1 MHRIIGMKRQVLS
14 ILILLAIATPA
25 MAARLVDRLLQS
37 YDAIETVSC
46 EVRRTSEIDGNKIRS
61 LSRVHYQHPDR
72 INVYS
77 RVPIERRHVADGKR
91 MYYYVEGDPKG
102 FSRPI
107 ADLDKDW
114 LISLRQVPGTPMKHL
129 LEIGDAEED
138 ELPPASDYPIRRG
151 YATEKPYIVL
161 CCDGKGRLAKVEYY
175 QSADMKDRILKSEYK
190 NFFEPIEDV
199 WIARLHQ
206 SEFNMHGIAKTET
219 VQFINMIVN
228 EPIAKKLFDPA
239 PYFKDVEFVDEFEK
253 IYQR

>member
-1 MHRIIGMKRQVLS
+1 MLM
-14 ILILLAIATPA
+14 AIATPA
-25 MAARLVDRLLQS
+25 MAGRLVDELLES
-37 YDAIETVSC
+37 YVAIETVSC
-46 EVRRTSEIDGNKIRS
+46 EVRRTSEIGGKKIRS
-61 LSRVHYQHPDR
+61 LSRVHYQRPDR

-77 RVPIERRHVADGKR
+77 RVPIQRRHVADGER

-114 LISLRQVPGTPMKHL
+114 LFSLRQVPGTAMKHL

-138 ELPPASDYPIRRG
+138 ELAPADDYPIRRG
-151 YATEKPYIVL
+151 YATGKPYIVL
-161 CCDGKGRLAKVEYY
+161 CCDGNGRLARVEYY

-228 EPIAKKLFDPA
+228 QPIAKKLFDPSL
-239 PYFKDVEFVDEFEK
+239 YFKDVEFVEDFDK
-253 IYQR
+253 IYDQ